1 MKQGNGPSG
10 YIAINKPS
18 GITSF
23 DVIRELRRQLR
34 IKKLGHSGVLD
45 KPATGVLVVGAN
57 QATRLFELFGNFEK
71 RYSADIWLGFCTNTD
86 DTTGELTVVGDA
98 PVPDRAAVDEV
109 LAHYRGTIDQIPP
122 AFSLTKIGGRE
133 LYRYALK
140 GEEIEAKPKRVTV
153 LASECIDYTTG
164 INPAEVIDP
173 ESKLAPSIGKLPTL
187 ARLRLE
193 LRCVGGVYVR
203 SLARDIGADL
213 GTCGTLGSLIRT
225 SVGPFTIEDS
235 LTLHEVAER
244 MAGGATGADLLL
256 PLGAIAPEES
266 RIRLDATQLAMV
278 RNGRS
283 IRRFKHHL
291 PPTAEKRGDVVY
303 GMDPGHD
310 LAVILTV
317 GAVNHHGLVEL
328 KPAKVLT

>member
-1 MKQGNGPSG
+1 MKHGNGPSG
-10 YIAINKPS
+10 YLPINKPS

-23 DVIRELRRQLR
+23 DVIRELRRQLK

-57 QATRLFELFGNFEK
+57 NATRLFELFSGFEK
-71 RYSADIWLGFCTNTD
+71 TYAADIWLGLATTTD
-86 DTTGELTVVGDA
+86 DTTGELTTVGDS
-98 PVPDRAAVDEV
+98 PPPGRAAIEQV
-109 LAHYRGTIDQIPP
+109 LAEYVGPIDQIPP
-122 AFSLTKIGGRE
+122 SFSLTKIGGKE

-140 GEEIEAKPKRVTV
+140 GEKIESSPKRVTV
-153 LASECIDYTTG
+153 VAIECTEYETG
-164 INPAEVIDP
+164 VDPAEAIPAD
-173 ESKLAPSIGKLPTL
+173 SKLRAARGEIPPL
-187 ARLRLE
+187 ARLHIT

-213 GTCGTLGSLIRT
+213 GTNGTLGELVRLR
-225 SVGPFTIEDS
+225 VGPFTIDDC
-235 LTLHEVAER
+235 LTLSDVAER
-244 MAGGATGADLLL
+244 IAAGDTPRDLLL
-256 PLGAIAPEES
+256 PLGAIAPEEA

-291 PPTAEKRGDVVY
+291 PPTAEKRGDVIY

-310 LAVILTV
+310 LAVILKV
-317 GAVNHHGLVEL
+317 GAVNQHGLVEL